1 MICGSSDLHC
11 HYTLFSNSLF
21 SPLSTH
27 SLKLILATFH
37 ISSGSKL
44 LTYLVFNVAEK
55 DSSFCLCT
63 RLSSTVHCYLH
74 YKSPITS
81 EPKFTSSQ
89 NYQNRLLHYGS
100 ERLVT
105 PASSALALSSTTPS
119 LKTSEN
125 FIFNILNLNNNS
137 TNTYPRF
144 QTSPETHTTHLL
156 INTM

>member
-1 MICGSSDLHC
+1 MSFYVCISVSGKKIVFRLLHCWWLHVICGSSDLHC

-74 YKSPITS
+74 YKSLTTS

-89 NYQNRLLHYGS
+89 NYQIRLLHYGL
-100 ERLVT
+100 ERRVT
-105 PASSALALSSTTPS
+105 LIGPKLY
-119 LKTSEN
+119 
-125 FIFNILNLNNNS
+125 
-137 TNTYPRF
+137 NTIPKDLR
-144 QTSPETHTTHLL
+144 ELHLQ
-156 INTM
+156 

>member
-1 MICGSSDLHC
+1 MFKG
-11 HYTLFSNSLF
+11 TTPVNSLF

-37 ISSGSKL
+37 IPSGSKL

-74 YKSPITS
+74 YKSLITS
-81 EPKFTSSQ
+81 EPKSTSSQ

-144 QTSPETHTTHLL
+144 QTSPETRTTHLL